1 VARAVSR
8 PLNEAVSVAERV
20 AQGDLTVDIRSDSK
34 DETGMLMH
42 SLRAMNDSLH
52 KIVSEVRMAPM
63 PSPPPRRRSPP
74 ATWTC
79 PRAPKSRPAPWKK
92 PPRPWKN

>member
-1 VARAVSR
+1 IVVIAFGLAVARAVSR

-42 SLRAMNDSLH
+42 SLRAMNDSLN
-52 KIVSEVRMAPM
+52 KIVSEVRYGTDAITTA
-63 PSPPPRRRSPP
+63 SQE
-74 ATWTC
+74 
-79 PRAPKSRPAPWKK
+79 
-92 PPRPWKN
+92 